1 MSTIQN
7 ALAAA
12 WVILALG
19 NDGAFGATT
28 KAPPS
33 ASPQFTDAE
42 RVKITTDIVQ
52 DCMTRRE
59 VTEGQGDIGQR
70 LVACVNARLAN
81 EGKPWR
87 WSAGPGDITLE
98 KK

>member
-1 MSTIQN
+1 MQN

-12 WVILALG
+12 CIILALG

-28 KAPPS
+28 KAPS
-33 ASPQFTDAE
+33 SGSPQFTDAD
-42 RVKITTDIVQ
+42 RVKITTDIIEG
-52 DCMTRRE
+52 CIARRE
-59 VTEGQGDIGQR
+59 VTEGEGDIRKR
-70 LVACVNARLAN
+70 LIACVNARLAN

-87 WSAGPGDITLE
+87 WNAGPDDITLE

>member
-1 MSTIQN
+1 M
-7 ALAAA
+7 
-12 WVILALG
+12 ILALG
-19 NDGAFGATT
+19 NDGAVGATT
-28 KAPPS
+28 KSPPS

-52 DCMTRRE
+52 DCLTRSE

-70 LVACVNARLAN
+70 LVACVNAQLAK

-87 WSAGPGDITLE
+87 WSVTPGDITLE

>member
-1 MSTIQN
+1 MSTKQN
-7 ALAAA
+7 VLTAA
-12 WVILALG
+12 WIILALG

-52 DCMTRRE
+52 DCLTRSE
-59 VTEGQGDIGQR
+59 VTEGQGEIGQR
-70 LVACVNARLAN
+70 LVACVNSQLAK

-87 WSAGPGDITLE
+87 WSAAPGDITLE